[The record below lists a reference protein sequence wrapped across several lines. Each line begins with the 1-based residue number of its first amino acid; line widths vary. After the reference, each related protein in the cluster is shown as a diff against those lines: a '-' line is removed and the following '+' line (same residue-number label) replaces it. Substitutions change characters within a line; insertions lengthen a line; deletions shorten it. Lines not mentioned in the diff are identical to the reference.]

1 MELSMLHV
9 ACLVLAQ
16 ATGAGEFNRMPEFQ
30 LQPSP
35 TLRAPIDPTDRVA
48 PEPMAAPGQSA
59 TSFNDPGALTESVG
73 SSPGASSGAV
83 TGGSS
88 NFERNAFERAGS
100 RALSDERANRPAMP
114 RESAPNDNRF
124 ASPLVEPSR
133 TPLGRS
139 LQPSAAPRGP
149 AEFVAPGGLP
159 AASNPPQPI
168 PDLAT
173 IPAAA
178 AEAVLGQATALVQQA
193 VAYDETE
200 PESQPLSL
208 LNAVTRADGL
218 GRRRE
223 TVEAYWQLSAAVGER
238 FFCREESQLMS
249 SVSVESEFDGKLLA
263 AARSLTLARQAAA
276 DLQLASAQERL
287 AELISLEGDRL
298 PMPTELPFLGRYE
311 TRIDSW
317 FGTGNVPRRLRQL
330 HREFPLRLTLI
341 QRRAEAVVDFEIQL
355 GEVLQAYQ
363 QGQVALPMLLDT
375 IRELAGQRRAFLT
388 EVVTYNQAIAEY
400 SNSIV
405 STTLPT
411 RTYVATLIRLPAEV
425 GPASLRDAAVLPAS
439 NQVPVRATSPSTTM
453 LQQPAASIA
462 EGGAPVSALRAVRR

>member
-1 MELSMLHV
+1 MELSTLHV

-16 ATGAGEFNRMPEFQ
+16 ATGTGEFNGASGFQ

-35 TLRAPIDPTDRVA
+35 TLRAPIDPTERVA
-48 PEPMAAPGQSA
+48 PEPMAAPGRSA
-59 TSFNDPGALTESVG
+59 ANFADPRGLRENVE
-73 SSPGASSGAV
+73 SSPGASGGAV
-83 TGGSS
+83 TGGRS
-88 NFERNAFERAGS
+88 NFERNAFERAGG
-100 RALSDERANRPAMP
+100 RALSDEPANPPTMP
-114 RESAPNDNRF
+114 REPASNGNRF

-133 TPLGRS
+133 SPLGGS

-149 AEFVAPGGLP
+149 AELVSPGGLP
-159 AASNPPQPI
+159 TASAPPQPI
-168 PDLAT
+168 HDPAT

-178 AEAVLGQATALVQQA
+178 AEAALGQATALIQQA
-193 VAYDETE
+193 VAHNETE
-200 PESQPLSL
+200 PESQPVSL

-218 GRRRE
+218 GTRRE
-223 TVEAYWQLSAAVGER
+223 TVEAYWRLSAAVGER
-238 FFCREESQLMS
+238 FFCREESQLLS
-249 SVSVESEFDGKLLA
+249 SISVESEFDGKLLS

-276 DLQLASAQERL
+276 DLQLVSAQERL

-311 TRIDSW
+311 TRIESW

-341 QRRAEAVVDFEIQL
+341 QRRAEAVVDFENQL

-375 IRELAGQRRAFLT
+375 IEDLAGQRRAFLT

-405 STTLPT
+405 SATLPT
-411 RTYVATLIRLPAEV
+411 RTYVATLIRLPAEL
-425 GPASLRDAAVLPAS
+425 GPASLRDASVLPAS
-439 NQVPVRATSPSTTM
+439 NQVPLNATSPSAPM
-453 LQQPAASIA
+453 LQRPAASVA
-462 EGGAPVSALRAVRR
+462 EGGAPISALRAVRR